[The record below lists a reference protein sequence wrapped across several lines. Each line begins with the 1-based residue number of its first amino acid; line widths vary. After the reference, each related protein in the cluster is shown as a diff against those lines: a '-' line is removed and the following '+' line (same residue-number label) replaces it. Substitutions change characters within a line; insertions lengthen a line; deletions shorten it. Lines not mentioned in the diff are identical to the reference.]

1 MKNID
6 DKDSN
11 ILNVL
16 KENAKLSTQQISKK
30 TRIPITTV
38 HNRIRKLE
46 SIGIIKGY
54 TTVID
59 NKLMGDIIAFVTI
72 SVMYHLPEGK
82 VINQEELAAKVRNNE
97 NVEEVYII
105 TGATDL
111 IVKVRT
117 KTVDDLNNF
126 VIRYLRSIPGIE
138 RTQTLVVLKSI

>member
-6 DKDSN
+6 DKDYS
-11 ILNVL
+11 IINVL
-16 KENAKLSTQQISKK
+16 KENAKLSTQQISAK

-46 SIGIIKGY
+46 SAGIIKGY
-54 TTVID
+54 TAVLD
-59 NKLMGDIIAFVTI
+59 NKLMGDIIAFVLI
-72 SVMYHLPEGK
+72 SVMYHLPNGK
-82 VINQEELAAKVRNNE
+82 VFDQEELAGKVRNNE
-97 NVEEVYII
+97 IVEEVNII